1 MVDLSQNFSEFSP
14 NPEQLRSVLSS
25 PEGQALIRLLQADGG
40 AGLRQAA
47 AALRSGDEAGVK
59 AALTPLLAGT
69 EAEALTRSLEGK
81 L

>member
-14 NPEQLRSVLSS
+14 KPEQLRSILSS
-25 PEGQALIRLLQADGG
+25 LEGQALIRLLQADGG

-47 AALRSGDEAGVK
+47 AALQSGDEAGVR

>member
-1 MVDLSQNFSEFSP
+1 MVDLSQKISKSAP
-14 NPEQLRSVLSS
+14 DAAQIRTILAS

-69 EAEALTRSLEGK
+69 EAETLTKSLEGK

>member
-69 EAEALTRSLEGK
+69 EAEALAQSLEGK